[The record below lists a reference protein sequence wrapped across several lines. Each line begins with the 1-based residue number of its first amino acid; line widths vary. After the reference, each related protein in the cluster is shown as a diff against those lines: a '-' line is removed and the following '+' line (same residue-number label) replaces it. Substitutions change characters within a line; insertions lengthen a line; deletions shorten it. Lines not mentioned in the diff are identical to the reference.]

1 MSQLGF
7 QIEKVSRESVDVF
20 EASSCVKHTDC
31 IKTSDFSSNSFF
43 VTKDGGLLSFQ
54 AHPKV
59 ILSSFDWGIPRII
72 G

>member
-1 MSQLGF
+1 M
-7 QIEKVSRESVDVF
+7 REGIQGTVNVF
-20 EASSCVKHTDC
+20 EASSWVKHTDRTDC

-43 VTKDGGLLSFQ
+43 VTKDGGLLPFQ

-72 G
+72 GW